1 MSQWARLGVE
11 KSKRQTVKQQL
22 QKMNQKDQRAE
33 SKGVRSWGLW
43 TEGATDKREK
53 IRARVSSESSL
64 NMGLISCLLQMEGI

>member
-1 MSQWARLGVE
+1 
-11 KSKRQTVKQQL
+11 
-22 QKMNQKDQRAE
+22 MNQKDQRAE

-64 NMGLISCLLQMEGI
+64 NMGLISCLIQMEGI